1 MHNRSFSNYM
11 VMADSEQDRH
21 KLQRF
26 KNYTKNLDQV
36 INANTNPSPTLNL
49 ILTPALNLDI
59 TLDYNP
65 RS

>member
-36 INANTNPSPTLNL
+36 IDANTNAGRTLNR

-59 TLDYNP
+59 TLDP
-65 RS
+65 RP